1 MFIICNLQTEIRKN
15 NLQLIILFDNKMNF
29 TEAINFFP
37 QIITEGSVIER
48 LKREFNYPLDK
59 FLSNALM
66 IYDDE
71 GKIILEKIYREY
83 IDIAKSADLPIMM
96 LTPTW
101 RANKER
107 AINANADMERI
118 NIDAFNFMNKIR
130 QSYGSFSEKIFIGGL
145 TGCKGD
151 AYKPE
156 EALDENEA
164 YLFHK
169 EQMQSL
175 ANAGVDFL
183 FASTLPALSEAKG
196 IAKAM
201 SEAKISYIISFV
213 IYDNGNLLDGT
224 PLPEA
229 IKIIDNS
236 LSTPPIFYLTNCI
249 HPDVLQ
255 RSFLNV
261 KDEEN
266 ILQKRLFGIQ
276 ANSSSKRPEEL
287 DELEVLDQ
295 DTPANWAK
303 GMVDLNKKYNLK
315 ILGGCCGTDSEFISS
330 VVELLKLAE

>member
-1 MFIICNLQTEIRKN
+1 
-15 NLQLIILFDNKMNF
+15 MNF
-29 TEAINFFP
+29 AEAINFFP
-37 QIITEGSVIER
+37 HIITEGSVIER

-59 FLSNALM
+59 YLSNALM

-71 GKIILEKIYREY
+71 GKILLEKIYREY

-107 AINANADMERI
+107 AINANADMEKI
-118 NIDAFNFMNKIR
+118 NIDAFNFVNTIR
-130 QSYGSFSEKIFIGGL
+130 KSYESFSEKIFIGGL

-156 EALDENEA
+156 ETLDENEA

-169 EQMQSL
+169 EQMHVL

-201 SEAKISYIISFV
+201 SETKISYIISFV
-213 IYDNGNLLDGT
+213 IRDDGSLLDTT

-236 LSTPPIFYLTNCI
+236 LSTPPTFYMTNCI
-249 HPDVLQ
+249 HPDVLNS
-255 RSFLNV
+255 SFLNV
-261 KDEEN
+261 KDEQN

-315 ILGGCCGTDSEFISS
+315 ILGGCCGTDAEFISS
-330 VVELLKLAE
+330 VVELLK